1 MDLYS
6 INSDTLNPVELN
18 SFRKEREIQQSNENK
33 ILSTSFLLEL
43 KGIES
48 VVEKQSVTVE

>member
-1 MDLYS
+1 MERLK
-6 INSDTLNPVELN
+6 
-18 SFRKEREIQQSNENK
+18 SFMFMKDQLALTIKSNENN

-48 VVEKQSVTVE
+48 MVEKQSVTVE

>member
-1 MDLYS
+1 MERLK
-6 INSDTLNPVELN
+6 
-18 SFRKEREIQQSNENK
+18 SFMFMKDQLALTIKSNENN

-48 VVEKQSVTVE
+48 MVLKQSVTVE

>member
-1 MDLYS
+1 MERLK
-6 INSDTLNPVELN
+6 
-18 SFRKEREIQQSNENK
+18 SFMFMKNQSVPIIKSNENN

>member
-1 MDLYS
+1 MERLK
-6 INSDTLNPVELN
+6 
-18 SFRKEREIQQSNENK
+18 SFMFMKDQSTPIIKSNENN